1 MTMSKKIHP
10 DFVVNKDNY
19 KGRDTN
25 LDLINLTLNF
35 HPDPSAN
42 PLWLRDGLTDFI
54 FDELALHIDDRD
66 FDVYDIAVVMAM
78 AAEQALRDMNLNR
91 FPNTDK
97 N

>member
-1 MTMSKKIHP
+1 MSKNTHP
-10 DFVVNKDNY
+10 EFVVSKDNY

-54 FDELALHIDDRD
+54 SEQLAFHVNGGD
-66 FDVYDIAVVMAM
+66 FDLHDIAEVMAL
-78 AAEQALRDMNLNR
+78 AAEQSLRDMNLNR
-91 FPNTDK
+91 YPYTGN
-97 N
+97 NY